1 MRVSVPT
8 ALSKQEARG
17 FLFLTTNFSP
27 ILYSFI
33 ANEVGPMNDL
43 LGQDVHVNFVAYG
56 NADTIDVDG
65 GYEFKCQHGEDE
77 CYGNFVQ
84 ACTEAHAPDYDT
96 GLR

>member
-1 MRVSVPT
+1 
-8 ALSKQEARG
+8 
-17 FLFLTTNFSP
+17 
-27 ILYSFI
+27 
-33 ANEVGPMNDL
+33 MNDL
-43 LGQDVHVNFVAYG
+43 IGQDVYVNFVAYG

-96 GLR
+96 GLRWHVRHVLLKPRLFNIELES